1 MNCVEAR
8 RLLSL
13 ELDGEL
19 SEETAFVLARHLD
32 ECARCRQRFAA
43 ERGLEQGLRRTLIPG
58 AGATPE
64 LWARIEKQLARRRPA
79 RSWLMFGAAAAVLA
93 ALFLLKPFA
102 EPPASLA
109 GVLAVMHEKVLA
121 GTEVPQAELSGA
133 EAVASFFRERLP
145 FPVQVPD
152 GVDVRGGRVC
162 AVKGQKLALVF
173 ARDSGRA
180 VSLFTLPKA
189 LLGAFPAEAAAMT
202 TQDSRASRHSAA
214 NVVLHATDGLLLAA
228 AADLPV
234 EQLRAL
240 LQAPR

>member
-19 SEETAFVLARHLD
+19 SEETAFALARHLD
-32 ECARCRQRFAA
+32 DCAVCRQRFAA
-43 ERGLEQGLRRTLIPG
+43 ERGIELGLRRKLVPP
-58 AGATPE
+58 APATPE
-64 LWARIEKQLARRRPA
+64 LWARIEQKLVRRRPA
-79 RSWLMFGAAAAVLA
+79 RSWLVFAAAAAVLA
-93 ALFLLKPFA
+93 AIFLWKRA
-102 EPPASLA
+102 DPPATLA

-121 GTEVPQAELSGA
+121 GTELPQAALSGA

-173 ARDSGRA
+173 ARDSGRE
-180 VSLFTLPKA
+180 VSLFTLPRT
-189 LLGAFPAEAAAMT
+189 LLGAFPAEAEELA
-202 TQDSRASRHSAA
+202 TQASRASRHGAA
-214 NVVLHATDGLLLAA
+214 NVVLQATDGLLLAA
-228 AADLPV
+228 AAELPV